1 MNPIIMYLL
10 KANGLLLFF
19 WLFYRLFLRKETFYT
34 SIRWYFISAIILSL
48 SIPFFTYTKTIII
61 EQEYVN
67 YQTDLLQN
75 IPFNPNIQQIEP
87 SFWEKIDWQNILI
100 YVIAL
105 ISFFF
110 IIRSI
115 FHITKLFLNIKH
127 LKSLNKTNIKIT
139 TNQKNVYSFYRWIV
153 VPENKISSADFEMIL
168 AHENIH
174 LNQKHTFDLILIELV
189 SCVFWFN
196 PLIKKFQKDIN
207 TNLEFIVDEKMI
219 SNFEPVLYQKSL
231 LNEQNSFSLTY
242 INAFN
247 TNDLKKRIIQLNTQ
261 KSRNMKELKFL
272 VAAPVLASFFMLF
285 QIETVAQIQTIEVE
299 NLNKSEEFTYV
310 VKEDFSK
317 EDFQNL
323 SKELK
328 EKFNIDFDVKKV
340 DYKNNLIT
348 AIDYTLR
355 NKDLKISTS
364 ETLSNKSIKPFM
376 IVINLNNKPPFKVE
390 KYYEKTQYAYT
401 VDNEV
406 DLDFFI
412 SENEWKDKSW
422 IKKVSTNQKALYI
435 IDGKKVTETEVRS
448 LDPDQIMSIN
458 VHRDEETKKKH
469 DENADNIIIIKTKKN
484 LKNADTLS
492 FDAETLKTNRK
503 VFDEVVK
510 RYPIVVDHIPLTKK
524 QLKQFDNSTIEH
536 VRMDF
541 DFAEKKQKTT
551 VHLSTKPHIQV
562 SYSNPEEI
570 YLNGRKVT
578 KNELR
583 TNIASRN
590 TGEDI
595 YASEAKEV
603 KGLHT
608 LSFVNSDKK
617 NISTTVINEKG
628 VFVTGNPVA
637 YINTDSKQKTLYI
650 VDGKEVSSEEI
661 NKTHPNSIESITV
674 LKDKKAIEKYGAKAK
689 NGVLLI
695 TTKKDKETSL
705 QQKKEALKA
714 RELAVKE
721 RKELTEKQK
730 EQIVQHKKEIE
741 KHRQQLTT
749 QKEKT
754 VKEAEQSRKE
764 IEKKRQELLAKRD
777 EIQKDTEQR
786 KKEIE
791 KVRQERERLLKNE
804 ITEKSEKNSKEWDG
818 LKEIF
823 DSMKQSKKDLEDENA
838 KITHISAKMTLK
850 DGSVIEMSEN
860 Y

>member
-67 YQTDLLQN
+67 YQTDLLES

-196 PLIKKFQKDIN
+196 PLIKKLQKDIN

-231 LNEQNSFSLTY
+231 LNEQNNFSLTY

-261 KSRNMKELKFL
+261 KSKNMKKLKFL
-272 VAAPVLASFFMLF
+272 VAAPVLVSFFMLF

-299 NLNKSEEFTYV
+299 KELPNDE
-310 VKEDFSK
+310 KEDSFYVLINNK
-317 EDFQNL
+317 YDDAYYQNL
-323 SKELK
+323 TKTLK
-328 EKFNIDFDVKKV
+328 EKYDLDVVIDKLKRNKKGELTDIRIAYKNDLPVIIGRYSFDIGKPFDTFKLRV
-340 DYKNNLIT
+340 YKNN
-348 AIDYTLR
+348 D
-355 NKDLKISTS
+355 NKYFIEKVSDDENNNS
-364 ETLSNKSIKPFM
+364 SIHYQ
-376 IVINLNNKPPFKVE
+376 V
-390 KYYEKTQYAYT
+390 
-401 VDNEV
+401 EV
-406 DLDFFI
+406 DAVI
-412 SENEWKDKSW
+412 EKEN
-422 IKKVSTNQKALYI
+422 
-435 IDGKKVTETEVRS
+435 
-448 LDPDQIMSIN
+448 DPN
-458 VHRDEETKKKH
+458 K
-469 DENADNIIIIKTKKN
+469 
-484 LKNADTLS
+484 LS

-510 RYPIVVDHIPLTKK
+510 RYPIVVDNIPLTKK
-524 QLKQFDNSTIEH
+524 QLKQFDNSTIQS
-536 VRMDF
+536 MNWDI
-541 DFAEKKQKTT
+541 DQTGKKVLMTLN
-551 VHLSTKPHIQV
+551 LSTKNEPLRLTTSLYDNSKVNVFRSNYNPQYKTIEETYIISKNGEV
-562 SYSNPEEI
+562 SNSKRLVYKDGDGKILKIEDSNNNQQSSNDRLVI
-570 YLNGRKVT
+570 NNLSYVIDGHKVT
-578 KNELR
+578 EEDFR
-583 TNIASRN
+583 TI
-590 TGEDI
+590 
-595 YASEAKEV
+595 K
-603 KGLHT
+603 
-608 LSFVNSDKK
+608 
-617 NISTTVINEKG
+617 
-628 VFVTGNPVA
+628 
-637 YINTDSKQKTLYI
+637 
-650 VDGKEVSSEEI
+650 
-661 NKTHPNSIESITV
+661 PNYIESITI
-674 LKDKKAIEKYGAKAK
+674 LKDKESKEKYDAVSKDGIFI
-689 NGVLLI
+689 I
-695 TTKKDKETSL
+695 TTKKNKETSL

-714 RELAVKE
+714 RELSVKE

-741 KHRQQLTT
+741 KQRQQLTT

-754 VKEAEQSRKE
+754 VKETEQSRKE

-777 EIQKDTEQR
+777 EIRKDTEQR

-791 KVRQERERLLKNE
+791 KVRQERERILKSE
-804 ITEKSEKNSKEWDG
+804 MAEKSEKNSKEWDG

>member
-34 SIRWYFISAIILSL
+34 SIRWYFISAIFLSL

-110 IIRSI
+110 IIRSV

-219 SNFEPVLYQKSL
+219 SNFEPILYQKSL
-231 LNEQNSFSLTY
+231 LNEQNNFSLTY

-261 KSRNMKELKFL
+261 KSRNMKKLKFL

-285 QIETVAQIQTIEVE
+285 QIETVAQIQRIEVE
-299 NLNKSEEFTYV
+299 KELPNDE
-310 VKEDFSK
+310 KEDSFYVLINNK
-317 EDFQNL
+317 YDDAYYQNL
-323 SKELK
+323 TKTLK
-328 EKFNIDFDVKKV
+328 EKYDLDVVIDKLKRNKKGELTDIRIAYKNDLPVIIGRYSFDIGKPFDAFKLRV
-340 DYKNNLIT
+340 YKNNDNKYSIEKVSDDESNNSSIHYQVEVD
-348 AIDYTLR
+348 AI
-355 NKDLKISTS
+355 
-364 ETLSNKSIKPFM
+364 
-376 IVINLNNKPPFKVE
+376 VE
-390 KYYEKTQYAYT
+390 K
-401 VDNEV
+401 
-406 DLDFFI
+406 
-412 SENEWKDKSW
+412 ENSPNK
-422 IKKVSTNQKALYI
+422 
-435 IDGKKVTETEVRS
+435 
-448 LDPDQIMSIN
+448 
-458 VHRDEETKKKH
+458 
-469 DENADNIIIIKTKKN
+469 
-484 LKNADTLS
+484 LS

-524 QLKQFDNSTIEH
+524 QLKQFDNSTIQS
-536 VRMDF
+536 MNWDI
-541 DFAEKKQKTT
+541 DQTGKKVLMTLN
-551 VHLSTKPHIQV
+551 LSTKNEPLRII
-562 SYSNPEEI
+562 SNNTESSTW
-570 YLNGRKVT
+570 KVT
-578 KNELR
+578 MPYKEEVIGLNNSNQQENQVIKSKAIKAKIDFKN
-583 TNIASRN
+583 N
-590 TGEDI
+590 
-595 YASEAKEV
+595 V
-603 KGLHT
+603 
-608 LSFVNSDKK
+608 
-617 NISTTVINEKG
+617 
-628 VFVTGNPVA
+628 
-637 YINTDSKQKTLYI
+637 LYI
-650 VDGKEVSSEEI
+650 LDEKEVSSEEI

-695 TTKKDKETSL
+695 TTKKDKETL
-705 QQKKEALKA
+705 LKQRKEALKA

-730 EQIVQHKKEIE
+730 EQIVLRKKEIE

-749 QKEKT
+749 QKEKI

-764 IEKKRQELLAKRD
+764 IEKQRQELLAKRD
-777 EIQKDTEQR
+777 EIRKETEQR
-786 KKEIE
+786 KKELE
-791 KVRQERERLLKNE
+791 KVRQERQQLLNKNTKQVAVTNKSKDDYEIMMSGFKDLKNDIKKLE
-804 ITEKSEKNSKEWDG
+804 DDNVKITSMSASLKKGDGTEIKITE
-818 LKEIF
+818 
-823 DSMKQSKKDLEDENA
+823 
-838 KITHISAKMTLK
+838 
-850 DGSVIEMSEN
+850 N

>member
-100 YVIAL
+100 YVITL

-115 FHITKLFLNIKH
+115 FHITKLFLNIKN
-127 LKSLNKTNIKIT
+127 LKSLNKTNIKIA

-153 VPENKISSADFEMIL
+153 VPENKICSADFEMIL

-231 LNEQNSFSLTY
+231 LNEQNNFSLTY

-261 KSRNMKELKFL
+261 KSRNMKKLKFL

-285 QIETVAQIQTIEVE
+285 QIETVAQIQTIEVDD
-299 NLNKSEEFTYV
+299 LNKSDEFTYV

-348 AIDYTLR
+348 AIDYTIR

-390 KYYEKTQYAYT
+390 KYYKKTHYAYT
-401 VDNEV
+401 VDNEN

-435 IDGKKVTETEVRS
+435 IDGKKVTEAEVRS

-458 VHRDEETKKKH
+458 VHRDEETKKKN

-510 RYPIVVDHIPLTKK
+510 RYPIVVDHIPLNKK
-524 QLKQFDNSTIEH
+524 QLKQFDNSTIQS
-536 VRMDF
+536 MNWDI
-541 DFAEKKQKTT
+541 DQTGKKVLMTLN
-551 VHLSTKPHIQV
+551 LSTKNEPLRLTSSLYDNSKVNVFRSNYNPQYKTIEETYIISKNGESSNSKRLVYKDGDGKILKIEDSNNNQQSSNDKLIINNL
-562 SYSNPEEI
+562 SYVI
-570 YLNGRKVT
+570 DGHKVT
-578 KNELR
+578 EEDFR
-583 TNIASRN
+583 TI
-590 TGEDI
+590 
-595 YASEAKEV
+595 K
-603 KGLHT
+603 
-608 LSFVNSDKK
+608 
-617 NISTTVINEKG
+617 
-628 VFVTGNPVA
+628 
-637 YINTDSKQKTLYI
+637 
-650 VDGKEVSSEEI
+650 
-661 NKTHPNSIESITV
+661 PNDIESITI
-674 LKDKKAIEKYGAKAK
+674 LKDKESKEKYNAVSKDGIFI
-689 NGVLLI
+689 I
-695 TTKKDKETSL
+695 TTKKNKETSL

-714 RELAVKE
+714 KELSVKE

-741 KHRQQLTT
+741 KQRQQLTT

-754 VKEAEQSRKE
+754 VKETEQSRKE

-777 EIQKDTEQR
+777 EIRKDTEQR

-791 KVRQERERLLKNE
+791 KVRQEKERILKNE
-804 ITEKSEKNSKEWDG
+804 IAEKSEKKSKEWDG

>member
-48 SIPFFTYTKTIII
+48 GIPFFKYTKTIII

-67 YQTDLLQN
+67 YQTDLLEN

-219 SNFEPVLYQKSL
+219 SSFEPVLYQKSL
-231 LNEQNSFSLTY
+231 LNEQNNFSLTY

-261 KSRNMKELKFL
+261 KSKNMKKLKFL
-272 VAAPVLASFFMLF
+272 VAAPVLVSFFMLF

-299 NLNKSEEFTYV
+299 KELPNDK
-310 VKEDFSK
+310 KEDSFYVLINNK
-317 EDFQNL
+317 YDDAYYQNL
-323 SKELK
+323 TKTLK
-328 EKFNIDFDVKKV
+328 EKYDLDVVIDKLKRNKKGELTDIRIAYKNDLPVIIGRYSFDIGKPFDAFKLRV
-340 DYKNNLIT
+340 YKNNDNRYFIEKVS
-348 AIDYTLR
+348 DDE
-355 NKDLKISTS
+355 NNNS
-364 ETLSNKSIKPFM
+364 SIHYQ
-376 IVINLNNKPPFKVE
+376 V
-390 KYYEKTQYAYT
+390 
-401 VDNEV
+401 EV
-406 DLDFFI
+406 DAVI
-412 SENEWKDKSW
+412 EKEN
-422 IKKVSTNQKALYI
+422 
-435 IDGKKVTETEVRS
+435 
-448 LDPDQIMSIN
+448 DPN
-458 VHRDEETKKKH
+458 K
-469 DENADNIIIIKTKKN
+469 
-484 LKNADTLS
+484 LS

-510 RYPIVVDHIPLTKK
+510 RYPIVVDNIPLTKK

-570 YLNGRKVT
+570 YLNGKKVT

-590 TGEDI
+590 IGEDI
-595 YASEAKEV
+595 YVSEAKEV
-603 KGLHT
+603 KGLNT

-617 NISTTVINEKG
+617 NISTTVINENG

-695 TTKKDKETSL
+695 TTKKDKETLL

-714 RELAVKE
+714 RELSVKE

-749 QKEKT
+749 QKEKI

-777 EIQKDTEQR
+777 EIRKDTEQR

-791 KVRQERERLLKNE
+791 KVRQEKARILKSE
-804 ITEKSEKNSKEWDG
+804 MAEKSEKNSKEWDG

>member
-1 MNPIIMYLL
+1 MNPIIMYFL

-19 WLFYRLFLRKETFYT
+19 WLFYRFFLRKETFYT

-48 SIPFFTYTKTIII
+48 GIPFFKYTKTIII

-67 YQTDLLQN
+67 YQTDLLEN
-75 IPFNPNIQQIEP
+75 IPFNANIQQIEP

-196 PLIKKFQKDIN
+196 PLIKKLQKDIN

-219 SNFEPVLYQKSL
+219 SSFEPVLYQKSL
-231 LNEQNSFSLTY
+231 LNEQNNFSLTY

-261 KSRNMKELKFL
+261 KSRNMKKLKFL
-272 VAAPVLASFFMLF
+272 VAAPVLASFFMSF
-285 QIETVAQIQTIEVE
+285 QIETVTQIQTIEVE
-299 NLNKSEEFTYV
+299 KELPNDE
-310 VKEDFSK
+310 KEDSFYVLINNK
-317 EDFQNL
+317 YDDAYYQNL
-323 SKELK
+323 TKTLK
-328 EKFNIDFDVKKV
+328 EKYDLDVVIDDLDRNKEGKLTSIKIGWDNNKRFHKSVGANNKGFKAFELRV
-340 DYKNNLIT
+340 YKNN
-348 AIDYTLR
+348 D
-355 NKDLKISTS
+355 NKYFIEKVSDDENNNS
-364 ETLSNKSIKPFM
+364 SIHYQ
-376 IVINLNNKPPFKVE
+376 V
-390 KYYEKTQYAYT
+390 
-401 VDNEV
+401 EV
-406 DLDFFI
+406 DAVI
-412 SENEWKDKSW
+412 EKEN
-422 IKKVSTNQKALYI
+422 
-435 IDGKKVTETEVRS
+435 
-448 LDPDQIMSIN
+448 DPS
-458 VHRDEETKKKH
+458 K
-469 DENADNIIIIKTKKN
+469 
-484 LKNADTLS
+484 LS

-510 RYPIVVDHIPLTKK
+510 RYPIVVDNIPLTKK

-570 YLNGRKVT
+570 YLNGKKVT

-590 TGEDI
+590 IGEDI
-595 YASEAKEV
+595 YVSEAKEV
-603 KGLHT
+603 KGLNT
-608 LSFVNSDKK
+608 LSFVNLDKK
-617 NISTTVINEKG
+617 NISATVINENG

-695 TTKKDKETSL
+695 TTKKDKETLL

-714 RELAVKE
+714 RELTVKE

-730 EQIVQHKKEIE
+730 EQIVLRKKEIE

-749 QKEKT
+749 QKEKI

-777 EIQKDTEQR
+777 EIRKDTEQR

-791 KVRQERERLLKNE
+791 KVRQEKERILKSE
-804 ITEKSEKNSKEWDG
+804 MAEKSEKNSKEWDG

>member
-1 MNPIIMYLL
+1 MNPIIIYLL

-48 SIPFFTYTKTIII
+48 GIPFFTYTKTIII

-67 YQTDLLQN
+67 YQTDLLEN

-87 SFWEKIDWQNILI
+87 SFLEKIDWQNILI

-189 SCVFWFN
+189 SSVFWFN

-219 SNFEPVLYQKSL
+219 SNFEPILYQKSL
-231 LNEQNSFSLTY
+231 LNEQNNFSLTY

-261 KSRNMKELKFL
+261 KSRNMKKLKFL

-299 NLNKSEEFTYV
+299 KELPNDE
-310 VKEDFSK
+310 KEDSFYVLINNK
-317 EDFQNL
+317 YDDAYYQNL
-323 SKELK
+323 TKTLK
-328 EKFNIDFDVKKV
+328 EKYDLDVVIDKLKRNKKGELTDIRIAYKNDLPVIIGRYSFDIGKPFDAFKLRV
-340 DYKNNLIT
+340 YKNNDNKYSIEKVSDDENNNSSIHYQVEVD
-348 AIDYTLR
+348 AI
-355 NKDLKISTS
+355 
-364 ETLSNKSIKPFM
+364 
-376 IVINLNNKPPFKVE
+376 VE
-390 KYYEKTQYAYT
+390 K
-401 VDNEV
+401 
-406 DLDFFI
+406 
-412 SENEWKDKSW
+412 
-422 IKKVSTNQKALYI
+422 
-435 IDGKKVTETEVRS
+435 
-448 LDPDQIMSIN
+448 
-458 VHRDEETKKKH
+458 
-469 DENADNIIIIKTKKN
+469 ENAPNK
-484 LKNADTLS
+484 LS

-510 RYPIVVDHIPLTKK
+510 RYPIVVDNIPLTKK
-524 QLKQFDNSTIEH
+524 QLKQFDNSTIQS
-536 VRMDF
+536 MNWDI
-541 DFAEKKQKTT
+541 DQTGKKVLMTLN
-551 VHLSTKPHIQV
+551 LSTKNEPLRII
-562 SYSNPEEI
+562 SNNTESSTW
-570 YLNGRKVT
+570 KVT
-578 KNELR
+578 MP
-583 TNIASRN
+583 
-590 TGEDI
+590 
-595 YASEAKEV
+595 YKEEV
-603 KGLHT
+603 IGLN
-608 LSFVNSDKK
+608 NS
-617 NISTTVINEKG
+617 NQQENQVIKSK
-628 VFVTGNPVA
+628 A
-637 YINTDSKQKTLYI
+637 INTKIDFKNNVLYI
-650 VDGKEVSSEEI
+650 LDEKEVSSEEI

-730 EQIVQHKKEIE
+730 EQIVLRKKEIE

-749 QKEKT
+749 QKEKI

-777 EIQKDTEQR
+777 EIRKDTEQR

-791 KVRQERERLLKNE
+791 KVRQERERILKSE
-804 ITEKSEKNSKEWDG
+804 MAEKSEKNSKEWDG

>member
-67 YQTDLLQN
+67 YQTDLLEN

-196 PLIKKFQKDIN
+196 PLIKKLQKDIN

-231 LNEQNSFSLTY
+231 LNEQNNFSLTY

-261 KSRNMKELKFL
+261 KSRNMKKLKFL

-299 NLNKSEEFTYV
+299 KELPNDE
-310 VKEDFSK
+310 KEDSFYVLINNK
-317 EDFQNL
+317 YDDAYYQNL
-323 SKELK
+323 TKTLK
-328 EKFNIDFDVKKV
+328 EKYDLDVVIDKLKRNKKGELTDIRIAYKNDLPVIIGRYSFDIGKPFDAFKLRV
-340 DYKNNLIT
+340 YKNN
-348 AIDYTLR
+348 D
-355 NKDLKISTS
+355 NKYFIEKVSDDENNNS
-364 ETLSNKSIKPFM
+364 SIHYQ
-376 IVINLNNKPPFKVE
+376 VEVDAVVE
-390 KYYEKTQYAYT
+390 K
-401 VDNEV
+401 
-406 DLDFFI
+406 
-412 SENEWKDKSW
+412 EN
-422 IKKVSTNQKALYI
+422 
-435 IDGKKVTETEVRS
+435 
-448 LDPDQIMSIN
+448 DPN
-458 VHRDEETKKKH
+458 K
-469 DENADNIIIIKTKKN
+469 
-484 LKNADTLS
+484 LS
-492 FDAETLKTNRK
+492 FDAETLRTNRK

-510 RYPIVVDHIPLTKK
+510 RYPIVVDNIPLTKK
-524 QLKQFDNSTIEH
+524 QLKQFDNSTIQS
-536 VRMDF
+536 MNWDI
-541 DFAEKKQKTT
+541 DQTGKKVLMTLN
-551 VHLSTKPHIQV
+551 LSTKNEPLRII
-562 SYSNPEEI
+562 SNNTESSTW
-570 YLNGRKVT
+570 KVT
-578 KNELR
+578 MPYKEEVIGLNNSNQQENQVIKSKAIKAKIDFKN
-583 TNIASRN
+583 N
-590 TGEDI
+590 
-595 YASEAKEV
+595 V
-603 KGLHT
+603 
-608 LSFVNSDKK
+608 
-617 NISTTVINEKG
+617 
-628 VFVTGNPVA
+628 
-637 YINTDSKQKTLYI
+637 LYI
-650 VDGKEVSSEEI
+650 LDEKEVSSEEI

-714 RELAVKE
+714 RELSVKE

-749 QKEKT
+749 QKEKI

-764 IEKKRQELLAKRD
+764 IEKQRQELLAKRD
-777 EIQKDTEQR
+777 EIRKETEQR

-791 KVRQERERLLKNE
+791 KVRQEKERILKNE
-804 ITEKSEKNSKEWDG
+804 IAEKSEKNSKEWDG